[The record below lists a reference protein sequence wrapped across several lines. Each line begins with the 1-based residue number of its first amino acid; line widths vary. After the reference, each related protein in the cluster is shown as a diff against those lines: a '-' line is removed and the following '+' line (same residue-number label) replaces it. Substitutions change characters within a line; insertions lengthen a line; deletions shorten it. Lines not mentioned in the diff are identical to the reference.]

1 MAYYRDL
8 ERCSYFDRCVDP
20 SLDLT
25 AIGWLEAPRDYARGP
40 VSDELVPRLFKLLE
54 SVWDP
59 IRFRGRHICDQCRLP
74 SEKLQNEAG
83 QVVDMGATNLF
94 IPKIGDAGFFVAPS
108 LILHYV
114 IDHNYCPPLE
124 FQAAVLACP
133 DSAASAYYR
142 RIGRS
147 VPATEEWRD
156 GLFGY
161 WNSMGATIADEAGLM
176 SRAQYISYSNVFHTG
191 RSSFS
196 ASDLAAEPPQWFAT
210 TYIAPLAALLARF
223 ERQGDPD
230 DASAVRAWMSSVTFL
245 GRQAPPSDSTLS
257 DTREDVA
264 LRHLS

>member
-1 MAYYRDL
+1 
-8 ERCSYFDRCVDP
+8 
-20 SLDLT
+20 
-25 AIGWLEAPRDYARGP
+25 
-40 VSDELVPRLFKLLE
+40 
-54 SVWDP
+54 
-59 IRFRGRHICDQCRLP
+59 
-74 SEKLQNEAG
+74 
-83 QVVDMGATNLF
+83 MGATNLF

-133 DSAASAYYR
+133 DSASSAYYH

-161 WNSMGATIADEAGLM
+161 WNSMGAAIADEAGLM
-176 SRAQYISYSNVFHTG
+176 SRAQYNSYSTVFHTG